1 MLNLI
6 LQDLQCGNG
15 LGVIAPEQE
24 MITEEILPFIP
35 EHRLDDVIYFN
46 PDDTQNPVSF
56 NPLQLDK
63 GEDIDLKVDENLTIF
78 KRVMGDDT
86 GARMEEILRQAFYA
100 LMEIPHSTL
109 LDIPPLLDRENPHFR
124 QQVIAQLTDQ
134 ATIHF
139 WQTVYPQLPK
149 NAHIPILSRLGKFT
163 RPKIVRRILCQPTGN
178 INFRQAMDDGK
189 IMLFNLSDGILGEA
203 NSQLLGQLTV
213 SKFQM
218 AVMSRADI
226 PQQDRRHFYLY
237 IDEFQT
243 FTSTATA
250 SYDKILSRARKYR
263 LALILAHQQTGQIPK
278 DLLRQIFGNVS
289 TMISFVV
296 SSDDARRLAR
306 EFIIEYD
313 GQIETTQ
320 PEVLLGLKVGQAYCK
335 IARNSFPMQ
344 TYLVKQRPNLTIAR
358 QAIERSRQLY
368 GARQQ
373 RPPQEENVSQEQTTP
388 KDFFDEDPTKVF

>member
-250 SYDKILSRARKYR
+250 SYDFFFALSFNPFRSAATRRKKAP
-263 LALILAHQQTGQIPK
+263 L
-278 DLLRQIFGNVS
+278 
-289 TMISFVV
+289 
-296 SSDDARRLAR
+296 
-306 EFIIEYD
+306 
-313 GQIETTQ
+313 
-320 PEVLLGLKVGQAYCK
+320 
-335 IARNSFPMQ
+335 
-344 TYLVKQRPNLTIAR
+344 
-358 QAIERSRQLY
+358 
-368 GARQQ
+368 
-373 RPPQEENVSQEQTTP
+373 
-388 KDFFDEDPTKVF
+388 